1 MEKGGLYMKDIT
13 EMISSELVKEFD
25 EKTIDRDTMWL
36 IYSNINVATSKNYFN
51 DPKTLR
57 TEWRCYDGTLFK
69 TYSPYC

>member
-1 MEKGGLYMKDIT
+1 MKDIT

-25 EKTIDRDTMWL
+25 EKAIDRETMWL

-51 DPKTLR
+51 DSKTVR